1 LKNDFL
7 DIPEPLLYN
16 SKSIPLGSYTNNKA
30 GGGVMAMV
38 KEKRKFNFVLLAV
51 LIAVI
56 IIYALFY
63 FKVF

>member
-1 LKNDFL
+1 MT
-7 DIPEPLLYN
+7 I
-16 SKSIPLGSYTNNKA
+16 
-30 GGGVMAMV
+30 V

-63 FKVF
+63 LDVF

>member
-1 LKNDFL
+1 
-7 DIPEPLLYN
+7 
-16 SKSIPLGSYTNNKA
+16 
-30 GGGVMAMV
+30 MAMV

>member
-1 LKNDFL
+1 
-7 DIPEPLLYN
+7 
-16 SKSIPLGSYTNNKA
+16 
-30 GGGVMAMV
+30 MAIV

-51 LIAVI
+51 LIVVI